1 MDIVKLQ
8 SCRTLKPF
16 NSGYQAKMRN
26 GVHLSFSSFTVA
38 SSVLGL
44 YTTEAPQGKDFV
56 NGSFFP
62 HFPPQTCEV
71 FQKRGSLTF
80 KRESLCNS
88 VRAVRFGQKPA
99 LEISTDQNYIDV
111 TE

>member
-8 SCRTLKPF
+8 SCSTLKPF

-62 HFPPQTCEV
+62 T
-71 FQKRGSLTF
+71 SLL
-80 KRESLCNS
+80 KL
-88 VRAVRFGQKPA
+88 VRFFQLSREPNFQEGIFVKLSQGCP
-99 LEISTDQNYIDV
+99 IRS
-111 TE
+111 